1 MDYELKDPANSL
13 IELTPVQLKLL
24 YDTLVD
30 RTRVLI
36 NEVNEEENGLILP
49 TRIADLEA
57 MDALKHIVAREY
69 YRKA

>member
-1 MDYELKDPANSL
+1 MSYELKDPANSL

-24 YDTLVD
+24 HNTLVD

-36 NEVNEEENGLILP
+36 NAVNEEENGLILP

-57 MDALKHIVAREY
+57 MDAVKYIVQRAY
-69 YRKA
+69 YAG